1 MNRLSEMES
10 FVAVVETGGF
20 TEAARRLRLSKS
32 AVSKQISALEDRLGA
47 RLLDR
52 TTRNVA
58 ATEIGM
64 SYYREATRVL
74 KIASDADAMVASMQS
89 APQGR
94 LRITAPLDLGQVIV
108 APIVQKFLRAYPD
121 ISVDLVLENRNVDL
135 LAEKFDLAIRIG
147 ELADSSLIAK
157 KLADLRMR
165 IVAAPSYIDRAGLP
179 ESLQELEQFD
189 LLHFAIN
196 PAGPIWNLQ
205 DEKGAVP
212 VRALK
217 SQFTANDSSSL
228 LSAALDGLGIAY
240 LGRFSVDD
248 AIADGRLIDLFPDLQ
263 CETRPVH
270 AVYQPGPY
278 IQPKLRS
285 FIDYL
290 ADAFKGV
297 SV

>member
-32 AVSKQISALEDRLGA
+32 AISKQISALEDRLGA

-64 SYYREATRVL
+64 SYYREAVRVL
-74 KIASDADAMVASMQS
+74 QIASDADAMVASMQS
-89 APQGR
+89 APSGR
-94 LRITAPLDLGQVIV
+94 LRITAPMDLGQQLI
-108 APIVQKFLRAYPD
+108 APMVHAFLKDYPD

-147 ELADSSLIAK
+147 NLPDSGLKARKLTELQ
-157 KLADLRMR
+157 MR
-165 IVAAPSYIDRAGLP
+165 VVAAPSY
-179 ESLQELEQFD
+179 LERVGTPQTVQDLEKFD
-189 LLHFAIN
+189 LLHFSNNQTGTVWNVESDEGLI
-196 PAGPIWNLQ
+196 PI
-205 DEKGAVP
+205 
-212 VRALK
+212 RALK
-217 SQFTANDSSSL
+217 SPFTVNDGTSL
-228 LSAALDGLGIAY
+228 LRATINGLGISY
-240 LGRFSVDD
+240 LPRFSVDE
-248 AIADGRLIDLFPDLQ
+248 AIASGDLVELFPATVA
-263 CETRPVH
+263 ESRPIH

-285 FIDYL
+285 FVDYL
-290 ADAFKGV
+290 VEGFKKITV
-297 SV
+297 